1 MPAIFSRGLVPLML
15 LLGLGAC
22 GTFDD
27 FFGEAE
33 PPPLPGQRIAI
44 LAYERGLRPDPAIAD
59 VAVRLPEPYVNE
71 NWAQPGG
78 SAAHAMYHLSLSAK
92 PRRVWSADVG
102 EGSGDVAQILS
113 QPVVVGDLVYAMDA
127 RSLVSAFSASNGS
140 RVWRVDLEDDDE
152 DDGFFGGGIAYDD
165 GKIFVT
171 TGFAKIF
178 ALNARSGEVLWEH
191 KAPAPMRSAPVI
203 SQGRVFSVT
212 FDNQLIVVEAE
223 TGERLWNHV
232 GVQETAGLL
241 GSASPAVAGNTVVVP
256 YSSGEV
262 LAMLTDTGRI
272 VWSENLS
279 AIRRIDP
286 LADIAQVR
294 GLPVIDR
301 DLVFAVSHAGR
312 MLAVDLR
319 QGVPAWQIDLGG
331 VEMPWPAGDFLYV
344 LTKDSQLVCLRRRDG
359 RVRWVQPLPRFV
371 DPDEQDE
378 PIRWSGP
385 VLAGDRLVVAGSHGE
400 LLSVSPYDG
409 KPLGALE
416 LGGGGVAVSPVVAN
430 NSLYL
435 LTHNGTLVALR

>member
-1 MPAIFSRGLVPLML
+1 MPTVPLRGIVPLVL
-15 LLGLGAC
+15 LFGLGAC
-22 GTFDD
+22 GVGD
-27 FFGEAE
+27 FFGNPE

-44 LAYERGLRPDPAIAD
+44 LAYERGLKPDPTIAD

-71 NWAQPGG
+71 EWSQPGG

-92 PRRVWSADVG
+92 PRQVWSADVG
-102 EGSGDVAQILS
+102 EGSGSVAQILS
-113 QPVVVGDLVYAMDA
+113 QPLVVGDLVYAMDA
-127 RSLVSAFSASNGS
+127 RTLVSAFSADSGR
-140 RVWRVDLEDDDE
+140 RVWRADLEPEDE
-152 DDGFFGGGIAYDD
+152 DDGYFGGGIAYGG

-178 ALNARSGEVLWEH
+178 ALDARSGEVLWEH
-191 KAPAPMRSAPVI
+191 KAPAPMRSAPVV
-203 SQGRVFSVT
+203 SQDRVFAVT

-223 TGERLWNHV
+223 SGERLWNHV

-256 YSSGEV
+256 YTSGEIV
-262 LAMLTDTGRI
+262 AMLIDSGRT
-272 VWSENLS
+272 VWSENLG
-279 AIRRIDP
+279 AVRRIDP

-312 MLAVDLR
+312 MMAVDLR
-319 QGVPAWQIDLGG
+319 QGVPAWQIELSG

-371 DPDEQDE
+371 DPDDQDE

-409 KPLGALE
+409 KPLGVLN

-430 NSLYL
+430 NSLFL
-435 LTHNGTLVALR
+435 LTHNGSLVALR